1 MTVVASD
8 FRAKNGFKVQIIKFG
23 PFSLKRQIMQIPFI
37 RDIAV
42 TAYNLACFRHITTND
57 FLNLSFRQK

>member
-23 PFSLKRQIMQIPFI
+23 PFSLKRQIMQIRFI

-42 TAYNLACFRHITTND
+42 TAYN
-57 FLNLSFRQK
+57 